1 LLYLSTHK
9 KKHPQAMQD
18 QKEIEENPDEMEK

>member
-1 LLYLSTHK
+1 MHNQ

-18 QKEIEENPDEMEK
+18 QKENKEHQDVMEK